1 VFTSSID
8 CLLNPRDLFKEIYR
22 VLKPGGKC
30 FVSFS
35 SSPDGNIPVQMWT
48 TMNDEQK
55 IWITGSYFHYS
66 AGDGWVNIEG
76 FDLFNSTGSKEME
89 FKKENEGEGTTAFVV
104 SAEKL
109 LFVINATNPLEYIN
123 NIMLGAKNLETDD
136 RLFVSNRLAT
146 DYMLAGDDTKKQE
159 EVLSYVERVTSI
171 YVHLRE
177 VKALVIPSP
186 IKAMLAVLLAPK
198 WDNTIGNYIPLLT
211 HSFTYRFHYSI
222 DQINALR
229 CGLGLNPSDEYWKA
243 VSSLT
248 AGMIPRNKIIFLANI
263 IPLFGKNQRINDI
276 PSVLSRINEAIN
288 MRVNSDGKFDQNLL
302 QSYASDL
309 LVTDYLL
316 TESSVDRI
324 TRYLN
329 KIDNLDRII
338 TAHTLL

>member
-1 VFTSSID
+1 
-8 CLLNPRDLFKEIYR
+8 
-22 VLKPGGKC
+22 
-30 FVSFS
+30 
-35 SSPDGNIPVQMWT
+35 
-48 TMNDEQK
+48 
-55 IWITGSYFHYS
+55 
-66 AGDGWVNIEG
+66 
-76 FDLFNSTGSKEME
+76 
-89 FKKENEGEGTTAFVV
+89 
-104 SAEKL
+104 
-109 LFVINATNPLEYIN
+109 
-123 NIMLGAKNLETDD
+123 
-136 RLFVSNRLAT
+136 
-146 DYMLAGDDTKKQE
+146 
-159 EVLSYVERVTSI
+159 
-171 YVHLRE
+171 
-177 VKALVIPSP
+177 
-186 IKAMLAVLLAPK
+186 MLAVLLAPK